1 MFNQVVHELRE
12 MFPAPLRANAP
23 AAAVEVEADGGA
35 AAEDAEGAG
44 WGRGGAET
52 GGREGGGR
60 AAQAGGPSDDGNRV
74 GEDTAPP
81 QVGNIPVSRFEL
93 TVPFFD
99 EFTQQRGKTAVVDV
113 PLPGKDAWDED
124 FRGHNLQ
131 DAANLYCRQ
140 NPQLG
145 QSCVRQV
152 LLATNRDAF
161 VKRAGPGVVVGIRG
175 HGPDP
180 RKTEYLVD
188 EL

>member
-1 MFNQVVHELRE
+1 MFNQVVHELRD
-12 MFPAPLRANAP
+12 MFPAPPRANAP

-35 AAEDAEGAG
+35 AAEGAEGAG
-44 WGRGGAET
+44 RGRGGVGAGN
-52 GGREGGGR
+52 GG
-60 AAQAGGPSDDGNRV
+60 AGGQAAEASGSSNSGNRV
-74 GEDTAPP
+74 GEDTDPP
-81 QVGNIPVSRFEL
+81 QEASFPVSRFEI

-99 EFTQQRGKTAVVDV
+99 EFTQQRGKTMVVDV
-113 PLPGKDAWDED
+113 PLPGQDARGEG

-145 QSCVRQV
+145 KSCVRQV

-161 VKRAGPGVVVGIRG
+161 VKQAGPGAVVGIRG

-180 RKTEYLVD
+180 RKTEYFVD